1 MPPWW
6 RLNEDYFRELRSGDL
21 ARVVPPGGWLAEDD
35 PDLLAPPCGR
45 PATRAGGA
53 EEGTWWRDGTAVSA
67 PSAPSA
73 PSTVPGA
80 IASAIVTAPVS
91 PPYVPYIAPKPTG
104 VSVGDDLL
112 DHTLVAEDLAVL
124 ARAAL
129 LFSDKRKKDVA
140 RLASKE
146 FCDVDEKFLED
157 WLAGVGKCK
166 RREDGDGTCKGV
178 ARWLRHRAA
187 C

>member
-1 MPPWW
+1 MAMT
-6 RLNEDYFRELRSGDL
+6 FSI
-21 ARVVPPGGWLAEDD
+21 
-35 PDLLAPPCGR
+35 
-45 PATRAGGA
+45 T
-53 EEGTWWRDGTAVSA
+53 
-67 PSAPSA
+67 
-73 PSTVPGA
+73 
-80 IASAIVTAPVS
+80 
-91 PPYVPYIAPKPTG
+91 
-104 VSVGDDLL
+104 
-112 DHTLVAEDLAVL
+112 TLVAEDLAVL
-124 ARAAL
+124 ARAEL

-187 C
+187 TSQMDAARELREAQTPPEPAGTA